1 MKRLYKSIVPAL
13 LSFVIYVVYTGSLRL
28 YDIVTGVLVSVVV
41 GVLTSNLLIEDW
53 RKSLS
58 LRRFA
63 SLVRFALRYFFID
76 EVKSHLLLIRL
87 SLSPKL
93 DLRPA
98 IVKMPIKTRS
108 DYGITL
114 VSLAI
119 TNTPGTVVVDL
130 NKEKGNIYV
139 HWIYAKTTSPEESY
153 KEVSEVFDKYA
164 LKIFD

>member
-1 MKRLYKSIVPAL
+1 MKRLYKSVVPII
-13 LSFVIYVVYTGSLRL
+13 LSFVIYVIYTGSLRL
-28 YDIVTGVLVSVVV
+28 YDVITGVLVAIVV

-53 RKSLS
+53 KKSLS

-63 SLVRFALRYFFID
+63 YLIRFALRYFFID
-76 EVKSHLLLIRL
+76 EVKAHLLLIKL
-87 SLSPKL
+87 SLSLKP

-98 IVKMPIKTRS
+98 IVKMPIKTRN

-114 VSLAI
+114 VSLSI

-139 HWIYAKTTSPEESY
+139 HWIYAKTIKPEESY
-153 KEVSEVFDKYA
+153 KEVSEVFDEYA

>member
-1 MKRLYKSIVPAL
+1 MKRLYRSVVPIT
-13 LSFVIYVVYTGSLRL
+13 LSFITYILYTGSLRL
-28 YDIVTGVLVSVVV
+28 YDIFTGLLVALVL
-41 GVLTSNLLIEDW
+41 GILTSNLLIEDW

-58 LRRFA
+58 LKRFTN
-63 SLVRFALRYFFID
+63 LVKFAFRYFLID
-76 EVKSHLLLIRL
+76 EVKAHLLLIKL

-114 VSLAI
+114 VSLSI

-139 HWIYAKTTSPEESY
+139 HWIYAKTTRPEESY
-153 KEVSEVFDKYA
+153 KEVCEVFDEYA

>member
-1 MKRLYKSIVPAL
+1 MRRLYKSIVPVL
-13 LSFVIYVVYTGSLRL
+13 LSFIIYVVYTGTLRL
-28 YDIVTGVLVSVVV
+28 YDILTGFLVALVI

-58 LRRFA
+58 LRRFVN
-63 SLVRFALRYFFID
+63 LVRFAFRYFFID
-76 EVKSHLLLIRL
+76 EVKAHLLLIKL

-98 IVKMPIKTRS
+98 IVKMPIKTRN

-114 VSLAI
+114 VSLSI

-139 HWIYAKTTSPEESY
+139 HWIYAKTTKPEESY
-153 KEVSEVFDKYA
+153 KEVSEVFDTYA
-164 LKIFD
+164 LKVFD